1 MATLDT
7 DILDEIVRRLV
18 AEFQPEQII
27 LFGSRAWGT
36 PQGDSD
42 VDLLVIVSESDD
54 PPTQRARR
62 AYRCLG
68 DIDVSTDV
76 LVKTRTETERFR
88 HVPASLEHKILQQGK
103 VLHG

>member
-7 DILDEIVRRLV
+7 EILDEIVRRLV
-18 AEFQPEQII
+18 AEFRPEQIV
-27 LFGSRAWGT
+27 LFGSRAWGNAEE
-36 PQGDSD
+36 DSD
-42 VDLLVIVSESDD
+42 VDLLVIVSESND

-68 DIDVSTDV
+68 DIGVSTDV

-88 HVPASLEHKILQQGK
+88 HVPASLEHKILEQGK